1 MNAMRCYIVQHG
13 EKEKAAGD
21 PGLTA
26 LGRRQAAATGR
37 WLASLGLRG
46 PLLSSPLRRARETA
60 EAIAVETGL
69 AVRED
74 ARLRERMNWDGSQP
88 FESFLADW
96 ERTVRDRDF
105 VPATGDS
112 SRRAAERFLACLAEA
127 PPGGGPF
134 AVVSHGGVTVDALRT
149 LLGSGSG
156 SGSGSDAD
164 AVAPEL
170 LTQGVPSCAL
180 TTLEGHRV
188 VEIASVR
195 HLS

>member
-1 MNAMRCYIVQHG
+1 MNAARWYIVQHG
-13 EKEKAAGD
+13 EKEKTAGD

-26 LGRRQAAATGR
+26 LGRRQAALTGR

-60 EAIAVETGL
+60 EAIAAETGL

-74 ARLRERMNWDGSQP
+74 ARLRERMNWDGSLP
-88 FESFLADW
+88 FAHFLADW

-105 VPATGDS
+105 APRIGDS
-112 SRRAAERFLACLAEA
+112 SRRAAERFLACLTE
-127 PPGGGPF
+127 PRPGGGPF
-134 AVVSHGGVTVDALRT
+134 AVVTHGGVTVDALRT
-149 LLGSGSG
+149 LLG
-156 SGSGSDAD
+156 DEY
-164 AVAPEL
+164 AVDPEL
-170 LTQGVPSCAL
+170 VRRGVPSCAL
-180 TTLEGHRV
+180 TMLEPAGRGV